1 MQKLK
6 VKELRDILKCNSERA
21 GGTKKKIEVTEKII
35 YRLLS
40 INKVNNNRK
49 ESIVIDNNR

>member
-21 GGTKKKIEVTEKII
+21 GRTKKESKSK
-35 YRLLS
+35 S
-40 INKVNNNRK
+40 RK
-49 ESIVIDNNR
+49 K